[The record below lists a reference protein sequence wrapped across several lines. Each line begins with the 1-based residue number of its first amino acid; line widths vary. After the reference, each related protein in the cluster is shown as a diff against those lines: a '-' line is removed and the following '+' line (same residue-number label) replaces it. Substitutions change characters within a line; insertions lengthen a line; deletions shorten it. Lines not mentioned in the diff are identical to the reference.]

1 MDLPNFVEKVLPF
14 YSMIQIS
21 EALKKVLVINPDSKN
36 YESLQFKIQNYEVSK
51 IQQILEYNEESKGME
66 IDIKG
71 FNKKL
76 LAMAKGFG
84 KEKCGIT
91 HFVMGKDYNIQMN
104 TQTPDFEKLSYEHLS
119 DLKKLKQQQI
129 NSKS

>member
-1 MDLPNFVEKVLPF
+1 
-14 YSMIQIS
+14 
-21 EALKKVLVINPDSKN
+21 
-36 YESLQFKIQNYEVSK
+36 
-51 IQQILEYNEESKGME
+51 ME

-91 HFVMGKDYNIQMN
+91 HFVMGKDYNI
-104 TQTPDFEKLSYEHLS
+104 
-119 DLKKLKQQQI
+119 
-129 NSKS
+129 